1 MFAQL
6 KKPIPHSKKKTT
18 IKKINVESSFF
29 KFFFMENVENSIQYE
44 NHFSINYRNS
54 ELIMSRQTD
63 ISFVGSLFLRK
74 QQ

>member
-1 MFAQL
+1 
-6 KKPIPHSKKKTT
+6 
-18 IKKINVESSFF
+18 
-29 KFFFMENVENSIQYE
+29 MENVENSIQYE

-74 QQ
+74 QQINKKVYPLTC

>member
-18 IKKINVESSFF
+18 IKKINVESS
-29 KFFFMENVENSIQYE
+29 FFFMENVENSIQYE

-74 QQ
+74 QQINK